1 MTERNWRTMTD
12 EEFADWFRNL
22 KLKALDATEDERT
35 RQARSYHEQRF
46 AKRAGLGASPNSP
59 SKFLRELADV
69 KKRRNAK

>member
-35 RQARSYHEQRF
+35 RQARAAYERGF
-46 AKRAGLGASPNSP
+46 AKRADLEASPNSP
-59 SKFLRELADV
+59 MKFMRELRE
-69 KKRRNAK
+69 KRRTAK